1 MRAPFAIAL
10 GIVTLVGCNRPRD
23 TGAGETGQ
31 AGSAT
36 DTMVT
41 TKQTQDTTLISHD
54 TTVKV
59 DTTVK
64 HGDKA
69 TGVDTTK
76 KTGSG
81 MRDSTR

>member
-1 MRAPFAIAL
+1 MRAPLAIAL
-10 GIVTLVGCNRPRD
+10 GIVTLAACNKPRD
-23 TGAGETGQ
+23 AGETGQ
-31 AGSAT
+31 AGTAT

-69 TGVDTTK
+69 TRVDTTK
-76 KTGSG
+76 RTGATDTA
-81 MRDSTR
+81 R